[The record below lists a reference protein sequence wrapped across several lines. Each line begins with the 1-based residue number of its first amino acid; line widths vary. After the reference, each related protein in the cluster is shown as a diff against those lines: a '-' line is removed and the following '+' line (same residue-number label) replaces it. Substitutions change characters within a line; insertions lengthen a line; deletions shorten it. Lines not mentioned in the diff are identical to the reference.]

1 MDEYVDHPSIPG
13 YVSIKEAAKILGIS
27 EKTVYFYV
35 EKGRLPARW
44 AADVLMLPLEE
55 VNNFKLN
62 PSGRPRKNTPPWRIS
77 SGDNT
82 QFMTLISVQIRT
94 DQQEAFMQKLEEIR
108 KSGQH
113 IFPGSVVR
121 SIMGSD
127 TNPGQAIITL
137 AWRGAVMPDE
147 AEREEALE
155 AFRQELSDLLD
166 WNTAQ
171 YNTGKVF
178 MHT

>member
-1 MDEYVDHPSIPG
+1 MSEYVDHPNLPG

-82 QFMTLISVQIRT
+82 QFMTLVSVQIRAN
-94 DQQEAFMQKLEEIR
+94 QQEAFTQKLEEIR

-113 IFPGSVVR
+113 IFPGTVVR
-121 SIMGSD
+121 SIMESE
-127 TNPGQAIITL
+127 TNRGQAVIVLI
-137 AWRGAVMPDE
+137 WRGAVMPDE
-147 AEREEALE
+147 SEREEALE
-155 AFRQELSDLLD
+155 AFREELADLLD